1 MQLRSDNLIVLVFL
15 VQYTR
20 IGHCDAQS
28 RRYSSRGNDYE
39 DNRNGASGTIPI
51 GLITDQYTEQMGL
64 IFEHAIEVANAEL
77 ETPLK
82 AVKEEMNYG
91 DSFQAYGVLCKL
103 LKDGVGGIFGPS
115 SRHTAKH
122 LSTICDTKDVPYFF
136 SDMNENSEAF
146 NLYPHPLDLSKALY
160 FLLSAYEWSR
170 FIFLYESVEYLD
182 ILNGIL
188 AFYGNNGPT
197 ITVLRYDMELNGNYK
212 TGLMRVRKSGDSR
225 IVVAGSSDTMPE
237 FLRQAQQVGIINE
250 DYKYIIANLDF
261 QAFDLDQF
269 KYTEAN
275 ITSFRVFSPEQY
287 AVQEIME
294 KMGYDSTPE
303 NLRNGSCPITLSM
316 ALIYDSVQ
324 LFAETTKYLTVQ
336 TAPLNCSDRS
346 ESVLDDGSTFKNYM
360 RTLNLKERTITGK
373 IYFEGNIRKGY
384 ALDVI
389 ELHPSGILKIGT
401 WDEISNLTIQRVP
414 QTNSVVENVDNSLA
428 NKTFIVLLNVPNKPY
443 ASLVESYEKL
453 EGNSQYEGYGVD
465 LIKELADKLGFD
477 FILKNG
483 GNDYGS
489 YNATTNTTSGMLKE
503 IIMGRA
509 DLAIT
514 DLTITAARQQVV
526 DFSIPFMNLGIAILH
541 LKAQKAPPAFFTF
554 MDPFSK
560 EVWWLLGLSFLLVA
574 FSFFILGRLSPSEW
588 DNPYPCIEEP
598 TELVNQFTIGNSL
611 WFTTGALLQQGSE
624 MEPKAISTRTV
635 AYFWWFFTLLM
646 VSSYT
651 ANLAAFLTI
660 ENPTSLI
667 DSIDDLAENK
677 HGVLYG
683 ARKVGSTRE
692 FFEKSEDPRHIKM
705 NKFLNSHPELLT
717 NDNMEG
723 VNRVDMT
730 YAFLM
735 ESTSIEYNTMRLCH
749 LRKVGD
755 ALDEKGYGIAMRK
768 NWPYR
773 DRFNNALLQ
782 LQEQGSLEK
791 MKNKWWNEVGA
802 GICTSG
808 KQGGEDTELKMENLM
823 GIYIVL
829 VVGSALAFIYGI
841 VSWICYIMAKA
852 NHYGVP
858 VKEAFREEL
867 KFALDFN
874 SHTRILRS
882 TASIYSRSR
891 NLSLSNTSIET
902 KIKSME
908 K

>member
-1 MQLRSDNLIVLVFL
+1 MDIVF
-15 VQYTR
+15 
-20 IGHCDAQS
+20 D
-28 RRYSSRGNDYE
+28 
-39 DNRNGASGTIPI
+39 
-51 GLITDQYTEQMGL
+51 
-64 IFEHAIEVANAEL
+64 HAIELANTQL

-82 AVKEEMNYG
+82 ALKEVINYG
-91 DSFQAYGVLCKL
+91 DSFQAYGVMCKL
-103 LKDGVGGIFGPS
+103 LQNGVGGIFGPS
-115 SRHTAKH
+115 SRHSAKH
-122 LSTICDTKDVPYFF
+122 LTTICDAKDIPYFF
-136 SDMNENSEAF
+136 SEMNDNSEAF
-146 NLYPHPLDLSKALY
+146 NLYPHPLDFSKALY

-170 FIFLYESVEYLD
+170 FIFLYESVEYLNL
-182 ILNGIL
+182 LNGL
-188 AFYGNNGPT
+188 MSFYGNNGPT
-197 ITVLRYDMELNGNYK
+197 ITVLRYDIELNGNYK
-212 TGLMRVRKSGDSR
+212 SVLRRVSKSGDNR
-225 IVVAGSSDTMPE
+225 IVVVGSTDTMPE
-237 FLRQAQQVGIINE
+237 LLRQAQQVGIINE
-250 DYKYIIANLDF
+250 DYKYIIGNLDF
-261 QAFDLDQF
+261 HSFDLEEY

-275 ITSFRVFSPEQY
+275 ITSFRMFSPEQT
-287 AVQEIME
+287 VIQGITD
-294 KMGYDSTPE
+294 KMGYNSAAED
-303 NLRNGSCPITLSM
+303 LRNGSCPITLSM
-316 ALIYDSVQ
+316 ALTFDSVQ
-324 LFAETTKYLTVQ
+324 LFAETTKHLAVQ
-336 TAPLNCSDRS
+336 TLPLNCSDRS

-360 RTLNLKERTITGK
+360 RTLNLQERTITGQ

-384 ALDVI
+384 SLDII

-401 WDEISNLTIQRVP
+401 WDEVSNLTIQRVA
-414 QTNSVVENVDNSLA
+414 QTNSVAQNIDNSLA

-465 LIKELADKLGFD
+465 LIKELAEKLGFN

-489 YNATTNTTSGMLKE
+489 YNATTNSTTGMLKE
-503 IIMGRA
+503 IIMERA
-509 DLAIT
+509 DFAIT

-560 EVWWLLGLSFLLVA
+560 GVWWLLGLSFLLVS

-588 DNPYPCIEEP
+588 DNPHPCIEEP

-635 AYFWWFFTLLM
+635 ASIWWFFTLLM

-651 ANLAAFLTI
+651 ANLAAFLTV

-677 HGVLYG
+677 HDVVYG

-692 FFEKSEDPRHIKM
+692 FFEISEDPRFIKM
-705 NKFLNSHPELLT
+705 NKFMNSHPELLT

-723 VNRVDMT
+723 VNRVDT
-730 YAFLM
+730 GYAFLM
-735 ESTSIEYNTMRLCH
+735 ESTSIEYNTKRLCH
-749 LRKVGD
+749 LRKVGEE
-755 ALDEKGYGIAMRK
+755 LDEKRYGIAWRK

-773 DRFNNALLQ
+773 DKFNNALLQ
-782 LQEQGSLEK
+782 LQEQGTLEK
-791 MKNKWWNEVGA
+791 LKNKWWNEVGA
-802 GICTSG
+802 GICPSG
-808 KQGGEDTELKMENLM
+808 SQKGEDTELKMENLM

-829 VVGSALAFIYGI
+829 LVGSALAFIYGL
-841 VSWICYIMAKA
+841 VSWILYIIAKA
-852 NHYGVP
+852 KHYQVP
-858 VKEAFREEL
+858 VGDAFLEEL

-874 SHTRILRS
+874 SHTRVLKS

-891 NLSLSNTSIET
+891 NASLLAVSIESET
-902 KIKSME
+902 KSIKSIN
-908 K
+908 

>member
-1 MQLRSDNLIVLVFL
+1 MHFKSNIPLFFIFL
-15 VQYTR
+15 VHNVRYCT
-20 IGHCDAQS
+20 AQDS
-28 RRYSSRGNDYE
+28 RYSSDGRGYE
-39 DNRNGASGTIPI
+39 GNSYGAFEPIPI
-51 GLITDQYTEQMGL
+51 GLITDQYTDRMGV
-64 IFEHAIEVANAEL
+64 IFEHAIEVVNDDL
-77 ETPLK
+77 RTPLK
-82 AVKEEMNYG
+82 AIKEEVSYG
-91 DSFQAYGVLCKL
+91 DSFQAYKILCKL
-103 LKDGVGGIFGPS
+103 LQNGVGGVFGPS

-122 LSTICDTKDVPYFF
+122 LTTICDAKDVPYFF
-136 SDMNENSEAF
+136 SEMNENSEAF
-146 NLYPHPLDLSKALY
+146 NLYPHPLDFSKALY
-160 FLLSAYEWSR
+160 FLLKEYEWSR
-170 FIFLYESVEYLD
+170 FIFLYESVECLT
-182 ILNGIL
+182 ILNGL
-188 AFYGNNGPT
+188 MSFYGNNGPT
-197 ITVLRYDMELNGNYK
+197 ITVLRYDIELNGDYK
-212 TGLMRVRKSGDSR
+212 TVLRRVRKSGDNQ
-225 IVVAGSSDTMPE
+225 IVVVGSSDTMPE
-237 FLRQAQQVGIINE
+237 FLRQALQVGIINE
-250 DYKYIIANLDF
+250 DYKYIIGNLDF
-261 QAFDLDQF
+261 HAFDLEEF

-275 ITSFRVFSPEQY
+275 ITSFRMFSPEQS
-287 AVQEIME
+287 AIQRIME
-294 KMGYDSTPE
+294 KMGYISTPE
-303 NLRNGSCPITLSM
+303 DLRNGSCPITLSM
-316 ALIYDSVQ
+316 ALVYDSVQ

-336 TAPLNCSDRS
+336 TVAMNCSDRS

-360 RTLNLKERTITGK
+360 RTLNLQERTLTGP

-384 ALDVI
+384 TLDVI
-389 ELHPSGILKIGT
+389 ELQPSGILKIGT
-401 WDEISNLTIQRVP
+401 WDENSNLTMKRVA
-414 QTNSVVENVDNSLA
+414 QTNSIVDNVDNSLA
-428 NKTFIVLLNVPNKPY
+428 NKTFTVLLNVPNKPY
-443 ASLVESYEKL
+443 ASLVDSYEKL

-465 LIKELADKLGFD
+465 LIQELAAKLGFD

-489 YNATTNTTSGMLKE
+489 YNASTNTTTGMLKE
-503 IIMGRA
+503 IITGNA

-541 LKAQKAPPAFFTF
+541 LKAQKAPPAYFTF
-554 MDPFSK
+554 MDPYSK
-560 EVWWLLGLSFLLVA
+560 DVWWLLGLSFLLVS

-635 AYFWWFFTLLM
+635 ASFWWFFTLLM
-646 VSSYT
+646 VSTYT

-683 ARKVGSTRE
+683 AKKVGSTRE
-692 FFEKSEDPRHIKM
+692 FFEKSEDPRHVKM
-705 NKFLNSHPELLT
+705 NKFLNSHPDLLT
-717 NDNMEG
+717 NDNMDG
-723 VNRVDMT
+723 VKRVDRY

-749 LRKVGD
+749 LRKVGN

-773 DRFNNALLQ
+773 DKFNNALLQ

-802 GICTSG
+802 NICTSG
-808 KQGGEDTELKMENLM
+808 KQGETQTKLKMENLM

-829 VVGSALAFIYGI
+829 VVGSVLAFIYGI
-841 VSWICYIMAKA
+841 VSWIIYIIAKA
-852 NHYGVP
+852 KHYQVP
-858 VKEAFREEL
+858 MKEAFLEEL
-867 KFALDFN
+867 KFALDFS
-874 SHTRILRS
+874 SHTRILKS

-891 NLSLSNTSIET
+891 NTSLSPPSIEPQT
-902 KIKSME
+902 KSLK
-908 K
+908 

>member
-188 AFYGNNGPT
+188 AFYGTNGPT

-237 FLRQAQQVGIINE
+237 FLRQVSTMSISADRYLPQLYHNP
-250 DYKYIIANLDF
+250 KNTYIPHSCIGY
-261 QAFDLDQF
+261 QDLTRT
-269 KYTEAN
+269 KYTVLFYYG
-275 ITSFRVFSPEQY
+275 SS
-287 AVQEIME
+287 AV
-294 KMGYDSTPE
+294 
-303 NLRNGSCPITLSM
+303 LRSCPITLSM

-336 TAPLNCSDRS
+336 TVPLNCSDRS

-414 QTNSVVENVDNSLA
+414 QTNSVIDNVDNSLA

-802 GICTSG
+802 GICTV
-808 KQGGEDTELKMENLM
+808 EYN
-823 GIYIVL
+823 
-829 VVGSALAFIYGI
+829 
-841 VSWICYIMAKA
+841 
-852 NHYGVP
+852 
-858 VKEAFREEL
+858 
-867 KFALDFN
+867 
-874 SHTRILRS
+874 
-882 TASIYSRSR
+882 
-891 NLSLSNTSIET
+891 
-902 KIKSME
+902 
-908 K
+908 